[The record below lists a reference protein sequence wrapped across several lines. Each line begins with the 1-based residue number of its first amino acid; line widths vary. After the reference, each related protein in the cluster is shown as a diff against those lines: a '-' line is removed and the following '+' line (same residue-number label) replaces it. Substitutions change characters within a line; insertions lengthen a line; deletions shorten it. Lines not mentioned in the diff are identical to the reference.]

1 MPSYT
6 VSIDSNSSTLRS
18 TIFPALSLQTDR
30 EWEAALLDFTTY
42 HSIPNITQG
51 INNKLYYYKAND
63 ENTGYS
69 KPLHETVLQTGSYE
83 IQDINREFQNQLGK
97 NNFELKAN
105 NNLLRT
111 ELTSKFFI
119 DFTKPGSIGSLLGF
133 PLTTPILE
141 PNKTHIGTENVNIV
155 NVNTINITCNL
166 IQGSYKDGFNQHIL
180 HTFYPAV
187 APGFKIVEKPHNLVY
202 LPLSTTYI
210 SDIELNVL
218 DQDGSIIDFRGES
231 ISVRLHIKPAI

>member
-1 MPSYT
+1 M
-6 VSIDSNSSTLRS
+6 
-18 TIFPALSLQTDR
+18 
-30 EWEAALLDFTTY
+30 
-42 HSIPNITQG
+42 
-51 INNKLYYYKAND
+51 
-63 ENTGYS
+63 
-69 KPLHETVLQTGSYE
+69 
-83 IQDINREFQNQLGK
+83 
-97 NNFELKAN
+97 KAN

-155 NVNTINITCNL
+155 KVNTINITCNL

-218 DQDGSIIDFRGES
+218 DQDGSIIDFRGEA